1 MSEFKP
7 LIEVWRGGI
16 LESTH
21 FGAIA
26 VVGTDGQL
34 TDFIG
39 DIDCSSFPRSAAKL
53 MQATAMVK
61 AGLDL
66 APNQLALVAA
76 SHSGGDAHVDVLNE
90 ILQKQ
95 NFTFADLKCTPFLPL
110 GSRERKLYAGPPAS
124 ERSDCSGKHS
134 GFLSTTRING
144 WDLETYLDPNHPLQI
159 AIQKEI
165 ELQTSTP
172 IRQITTDGC
181 GAPLYS
187 SSLHGL
193 AVAFNRAVQAGPESA
208 ERKVADAM
216 RAYPELVGGTGREV
230 TEAMKSMSGL
240 LCKDGADGV
249 FAMAHPDHG
258 AVAFKISDG
267 GVRGVNLLIREILT
281 RWGVK
286 QFSADL
292 RDFPVQGGGKPVG
305 ENRASRGLANLQLV

>member
-1 MSEFKP
+1 VSDFKP
-7 LIEVWRGGI
+7 LIEVWRGDI

-26 VVGTDGQL
+26 VVGTDGEL
-34 TDFIG
+34 VDFIG
-39 DIDCSSFPRSAAKL
+39 DIDCASYPRSAAKL

-76 SHSGGDAHVDVLNE
+76 SHSGGDTHVQVLNQ
-90 ILQKQ
+90 ILQQ
-95 NFTFADLKCTPFLPL
+95 HGFTSTDLKCTPFLPL
-110 GSRERKLYAGPPAS
+110 GSKERKMYSGAPS
-124 ERSDCSGKHS
+124 SDRSDCSGKHS
-134 GFLSTTRING
+134 GFLVTTKINE
-144 WDLETYLDPNHPLQI
+144 WDLETYLEPSHPLQN
-159 AIQKEI
+159 AIKKEI

-172 IRQITTDGC
+172 VKHTTVDGC

-193 AVAFNRAVQAGPESA
+193 AVAFNRAVQAVPESA
-208 ERKVADAM
+208 ERQVADAM
-216 RAYPELVGGTGREV
+216 RAYPELVGGSGREV
-230 TEAMKSMSGL
+230 TEAMKSLPGL

-281 RWGVK
+281 RWGV
-286 QFSADL
+286 QEFSSEL
-292 RDFPVQGGGKPVG
+292 RDFPVIGGGKSVG
-305 ENRASRGLANLQLV
+305 KNRPSAALANLKLG

>member
-26 VVGTDGQL
+26 VVGIDGEL
-34 TDFIG
+34 VDFIG
-39 DIDCSSFPRSAAKL
+39 DIDCASYPRSAAKL

-66 APNQLALVAA
+66 APDQLALVAA
-76 SHSGGDAHVDVLNE
+76 SHSGGDAHVEVLRG
-90 ILQKQ
+90 ILQIQ
-95 NFTFADLKCTPFLPL
+95 GFTTGDLICTPFLPL
-110 GSRERKLYAGPPAS
+110 GSTERKMYAGPPIP

-134 GFLSTTRING
+134 GFLSTTKING

-159 AIQKEI
+159 AIKNEI
-165 ELQTSTP
+165 ELQTSMPVKHVTV
-172 IRQITTDGC
+172 DGC

-193 AVAFNRAVQAGPESA
+193 AVAFNRAVQASPEMP
-208 ERKVADAM
+208 ERQVADAM
-216 RAYPELVGGTGREV
+216 RSYPELVGGLGREV
-230 TEAMKSMSGL
+230 TEAMNSLPGL

-267 GVRGVNLLIREILT
+267 GARGVNLLIRQILAG
-281 RWGVK
+281 WGVVK
-286 QFSADL
+286 FSPAL
-292 RDFPVQGGGKPVG
+292 RDFPVIGGGKLVG
-305 ENRASRGLANLQLV
+305 ENRPSASLANLKIS